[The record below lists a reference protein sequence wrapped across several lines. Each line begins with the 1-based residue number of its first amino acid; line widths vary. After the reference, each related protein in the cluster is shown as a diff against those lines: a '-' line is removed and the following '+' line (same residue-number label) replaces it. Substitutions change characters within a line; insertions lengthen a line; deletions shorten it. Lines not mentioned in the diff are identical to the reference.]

1 MALKNFILPGFGGFE
16 TSFAE
21 VWGPQFHVGKTMP
34 WTTHWGIVVLYH
46 LFMVIYPHYCKS
58 FHHVLLPCFSL
69 CFFESMQVAAWNG
82 QWQLCVLRWQRVF
95 FYFMLDLD
103 LNKSKRA
110 SFCGSPPTCKNND
123 PLHIAWDES
132 VEEVKAP
139 KAVLNWAKSVAGRAA
154 VERLLMAHTKRL
166 RGILMDIGHLVHF
179 RGAGKAGKYM
189 EHLTVGMI
197 FIAPSGWPTQL
208 SNPAIPN
215 QRRLIHTLH
224 SS

>member
-1 MALKNFILPGFGGFE
+1 MDVKSLTLRSASEARETNRNGFE
-16 TSFAE
+16 ELHPARFRRT
-21 VWGPQFHVGKTMP
+21 KMP
-34 WTTHWGIVVLYH
+34 WTTHWFSVFTIYLWWFTHITVNPSTMFFTLFFWGYASCSLERSMTIV
-46 LFMVIYPHYCKS
+46 
-58 FHHVLLPCFSL
+58 
-69 CFFESMQVAAWNG
+69 
-82 QWQLCVLRWQRVF
+82 RVTLTTCF

-110 SFCGSPPTCKNND
+110 SFCGSPPTFKNND

-179 RGAGKAGKYM
+179 RGAVKAGKYM
-189 EHLTVGMI
+189 EHLTVGMLLESLPASLSLVI
-197 FIAPSGWPTQL
+197 FIAPSWRL
-208 SNPAIPN
+208 RSNPAIPN
-215 QRRLIHTLH
+215 QR
-224 SS
+224 